1 MYEEKIK
8 KYIGTKELSVMDAMC
23 MIDNNGKGL
32 IYIVDENETLIGSLT
47 DGDIRRWILREGNLS
62 GKIFQRRQA
71 CTPLPV

>member
-47 DGDIRRWILREGNLS
+47 DGDIRRWILREGN
-62 GKIFQRRQA
+62 
-71 CTPLPV
+71 